1 MKKLVEISSC
11 EECPWVDRWECDT
24 DNHVI
29 TGYEPYCC
37 LLDPKRKRI
46 ITTPLTTIPDW
57 CELPDADKY
66 RQAVENWIEFMT
78 WWYKN
83 LASVSAKSIKIPELL
98 RYTICQIHL
107 ELERLELPNNWK
119 AEHEFRVADFKLPE
133 EK

>member
-46 ITTPLTTIPDW
+46 ITTPLNTIPDW
-57 CELPDADKY
+57 CELPDVDKY
-66 RQAVENWIEFMT
+66 RQAIENWLGYMADWHKHLI
-78 WWYKN
+78 
-83 LASVSAKSIKIPELL
+83 SVGSSDWQIPV
-98 RYTICQIHL
+98 RIAIRGMHC
-107 ELERLELPNNWK
+107 ELERLSLPNNWK
-119 AEHEFRVADFKLPE
+119 PTHEFGIDDFKLPE
-133 EK
+133 AK